1 MLILTRRKKETIHIG
16 DDIRMTIAD
25 VRHGVVSIS
34 VEAPK
39 DVRVVAKELYQPKQ
53 TPSSLTQ
60 TSKE

>member
-25 VRHGVVSIS
+25 VRHGVVSIC

-53 TPSSLTQ
+53 TAIEQT